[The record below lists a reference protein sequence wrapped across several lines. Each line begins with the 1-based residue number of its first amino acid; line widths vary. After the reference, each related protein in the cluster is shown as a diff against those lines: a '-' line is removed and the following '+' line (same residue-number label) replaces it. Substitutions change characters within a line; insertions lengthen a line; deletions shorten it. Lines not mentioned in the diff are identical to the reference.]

1 MTNTEIAMGEQAQA
15 EVLAARMQLLLMSH
29 GLYLHRWE
37 LLGPVTPDHQSVFR
51 GMVRF
56 PCRDP
61 MFFGCKEWQLPGM
74 AEHIVRMVLERA
86 KQQHMRANH

>member
-1 MTNTEIAMGEQAQA
+1 MTNTEIDMGEQAQA

-37 LLGPVTPDHQSVFR
+37 LLGPVTPDRPSVFR

-61 MFFGCKEWQLPGM
+61 MFFASMSWMDPGS
-74 AEHIVRMVLERA
+74 AEEIVQRILEV
-86 KQQHMRANH
+86 ANGPTSR